1 MRLGAHEIV
10 IKPGT
15 LAYSLYKST
24 LTTERHR
31 HRYEINL
38 EYVPILEKHGLVFSG
53 ISKDG
58 KRMEILE
65 LPSNLFHFATQFH
78 AEFKSRPEKPSPPYY
93 GFILHALK
101 RKLSLKAPV
110 TQI

>member
-1 MRLGAHEIV
+1 
-10 IKPGT
+10 
-15 LAYSLYKST
+15 
-24 LTTERHR
+24 
-31 HRYEINL
+31 
-38 EYVPILEKHGLVFSG
+38 
-53 ISKDG
+53 
-58 KRMEILE
+58 MEILE

-78 AEFKSRPEKPSPPYY
+78 AEFKSRPEKPSPPYH